1 MLCQHV
7 LRILNASIEGVLL
20 LLPFAA
26 GPTRGVWSDLSAP
39 LLRQA
44 HDFGAMDDDGGL
56 EQTSP
61 AEAFINKMSMRMR
74 PRLRELCGL
83 VAA

>member
-1 MLCQHV
+1 
-7 LRILNASIEGVLL
+7 
-20 LLPFAA
+20 
-26 GPTRGVWSDLSAP
+26 
-39 LLRQA
+39 
-44 HDFGAMDDDGGL
+44 MDDDGGL